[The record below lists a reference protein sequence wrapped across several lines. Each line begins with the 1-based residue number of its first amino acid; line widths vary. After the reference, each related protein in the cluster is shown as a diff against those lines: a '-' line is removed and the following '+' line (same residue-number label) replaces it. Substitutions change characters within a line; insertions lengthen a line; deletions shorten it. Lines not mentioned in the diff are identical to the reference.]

1 MTEIIET
8 QKELD
13 INYQELKSARQG
25 SGETVTS
32 MSLQSIKHKQQLG
45 KTEDLKSTHHLS
57 NRAMKHSA
65 LSVEY
70 LRKIQADR

>member
-1 MTEIIET
+1 MKEIIET

-13 INYQELKSARQG
+13 IDYQELMSARQG

-32 MSLQSIKHKQQLG
+32 MSLKSIEHKQLG
-45 KTEDLKSTHHLS
+45 KTEDLKRTHHLS

-65 LSVEY
+65 LSVEK